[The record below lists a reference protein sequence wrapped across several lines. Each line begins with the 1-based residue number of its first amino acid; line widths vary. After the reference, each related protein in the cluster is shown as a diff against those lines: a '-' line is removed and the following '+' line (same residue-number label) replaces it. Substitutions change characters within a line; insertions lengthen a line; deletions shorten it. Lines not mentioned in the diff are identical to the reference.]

1 MATQGGARAVQLA
14 DQIGA
19 LALGMLADIVLNH
32 LTARRWVT
40 LNDPVQHLVHVEDGR
55 SVDTVLID
63 GRVVIEQGTIRTFDV
78 AALLAEARPMLAAI
92 RVRNGTL
99 SQVAQWMAEVMLCR
113 VHYPCV
119 YLSRYSRGSHQSDPH
134 ETKERQTWKNGR
146 RSWRLSP
153 SRAMS

>member
-1 MATQGGARAVQLA
+1 MLWTLLLGFVYSAQMATQGGARAVQLA

-19 LALGMLADIVLNH
+19 LAVGLRADIVLYD
-32 LTARRWVT
+32 LTAPRWVP

-63 GRVVIEQGTIRTFDV
+63 GRVIIEQGTVRTFDV

-99 SQVAQWMAEVMLCR
+99 SQVAQWMAEVML
-113 VHYPCV
+113 
-119 YLSRYSRGSHQSDPH
+119 
-134 ETKERQTWKNGR
+134 
-146 RSWRLSP
+146 
-153 SRAMS
+153 